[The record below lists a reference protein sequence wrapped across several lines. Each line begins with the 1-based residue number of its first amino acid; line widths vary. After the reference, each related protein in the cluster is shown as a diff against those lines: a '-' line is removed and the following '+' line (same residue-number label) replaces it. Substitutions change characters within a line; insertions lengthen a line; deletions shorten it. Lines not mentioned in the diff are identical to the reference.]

1 MRPPEQQQVPY
12 VQRCPKR
19 RSSDTPV
26 DVTDHAVAI
35 TYSKG
40 APVEREDI
48 DYGQSDHNTV
58 SESGQSFVKINGNWK
73 DMADSDII
81 SAICADLKPNNCCI
95 KALYK

>member
-1 MRPPEQQQVPY
+1 M
-12 VQRCPKR
+12 
-19 RSSDTPV
+19 

-48 DYGQSDHNTV
+48 GYGQSDHNTV

-81 SAICADLKPNNCCI
+81 SATYADLKPNNCCI